1 MFAEMEEAEEDLVM
15 KGNVCVKGGYVCKR
29 ESCRTEGFIEDAVW
43 LTEDGGD
50 AAWGVLKGDDG

>member
-1 MFAEMEEAEEDLVM
+1 MEEAEEDLVM
-15 KGNVCVKGGYVCKR
+15 KGNVCAKGGYVCKR
-29 ESCRTEGFIEDAVW
+29 ESCRTEGFSEDAVW